1 MAPVTEIKGGVMI
14 RVIAMFVMFC
24 SVASARAETVAL
36 TAAAPG
42 CTRASL
48 QGTVDK
54 YLDALKKGNPS
65 LMPLASRAKYIER
78 RKEIPF
84 GQGIWQAPLA
94 VDFSRSLLDVEICE
108 TFTEIISAKSSHPYV
123 IGTRLKVV
131 DDKIAEVESLVSDK
145 DDWLFDAA
153 NYLKYSSTE
162 KWDIIPPDKRSDRQT
177 LIKVASDY
185 FDIFQDYAAFDKVPW
200 GIPCVRIEGG
210 AYTNP
215 KNEPNPSCTVGVPKG
230 GGVPMTNRRYIVDLD
245 MGTVV
250 GQVDFGGEK
259 GLPDAHT
266 FRLENGKLRYVH
278 VITLCPNGCPK
289 IPMPKDMP
297 K

>member
-1 MAPVTEIKGGVMI
+1 LTPV
-14 RVIAMFVMFC
+14 
-24 SVASARAETVAL
+24 
-36 TAAAPG
+36 AAG

-48 QGTVDK
+48 QGAVDK
-54 YLDALKKGNPS
+54 YLEALKKGDPS
-65 LMPLASRAKYIER
+65 LMPLTPQAKYIER

-84 GQGIWQAPLA
+84 GQGIWQAPLI
-94 VDFSRSLLDVEICE
+94 VDFSRSLFDIDICE
-108 TFTEIISAKSSHPYV
+108 AFSEIISAKTSHPYV

-131 DDKIAEVESLVSDK
+131 DGKIAEVESLVSDER
-145 DDWLFDAA
+145 DWLFDAD

-162 KWDIIPPDKRSDRQT
+162 NWDTIPPEKRSDRQT

-185 FDIFQDYAAFDKVPW
+185 FDIFQDYSAFDRVPW

-215 KNEPNPSCTVGVPKG
+215 KNDPNPSCTVGVPKG

-245 MGTVV
+245 LGAVV

-259 GLPDAHT
+259 GLWDAHT

-289 IPMPKDMP
+289 IPPPKDMP
-297 K
+297 KKQ

>member
-1 MAPVTEIKGGVMI
+1 MRTMYVLVLFLFIVM
-14 RVIAMFVMFC
+14 VNG
-24 SVASARAETVAL
+24 STVL
-36 TAAAPG
+36 AAPE
-42 CTRASL
+42 CNRAGL
-48 QGTVDK
+48 REKTDK
-54 YLDALKKGNPS
+54 YMDALKKGSPS
-65 LMPLASRAKYIER
+65 LMPLSLKARYIENK
-78 RKEIPF
+78 KEVPF
-84 GQGIWQAPLA
+84 GEGIWKTPLSI
-94 VDFSRSLLDVEICE
+94 DFHRSLLDVDTCQ
-108 TFTEIISAKSSHPYV
+108 TYTEIIIANSSHPYV
-123 IGTRLKVV
+123 IGTRLKIK
-131 DDKIAEVESLVSDK
+131 DDKISEVESLVSDE

-162 KWDIIPPDKRSDRQT
+162 KWDIIPADKRSDRQT
-177 LIKVASDY
+177 LIQVASDY
-185 FDIFQDYAAFDKVPW
+185 FDIFQDYSAFDKVPW

-215 KNEPNPSCTVGVPKG
+215 NNDPDPSCTVGVPKG
-230 GGVPMTNRRYIVDLD
+230 GGVPMTNRYYVVDVD
-245 MGTVV
+245 MGAVV
-250 GQVDFGGEK
+250 GFVDFGGEN

>member
-1 MAPVTEIKGGVMI
+1 MI
-14 RVIAMFVMFC
+14 RAIAMFVLLCVF
-24 SVASARAETVAL
+24 ASLQEMPGTL
-36 TAAAPG
+36 HAATRE
-42 CTRASL
+42 CTRAGL
-48 QGTVDK
+48 QSAADQYVQ
-54 YLDALKKGNPS
+54 ALKAGNAS
-65 LMPLASRAKYIER
+65 LMPLAAQARYIEN
-78 RKEIPF
+78 RKATPLD
-84 GQGIWQAPLA
+84 QGIWTAPLV
-94 VDFSRSLLDVEICE
+94 VDFSRSLLDVDICE
-108 TFTEIISAKSSHPYV
+108 SFTEVISANTGHPYV
-123 IGTRLKVV
+123 IGTRLKVEGGKV
-131 DDKIAEVESLVSDK
+131 IEVESLVSDE
-145 DDWLFDAA
+145 DDWLFDAK

-162 KWDIIPPDKRSDRQT
+162 KWDIIPVEKRTDRQT

-185 FDIFQDYAAFDKVPW
+185 FDIFQDYSAFDRLPW

-230 GGVPMTNRRYIVDLD
+230 GGVPMTNRRYIVDVD
-245 MGTVV
+245 MGSVM

-259 GLPDAHT
+259 GLPDMHT

-289 IPMPKDMP
+289 IPLPKDMP

>member
-1 MAPVTEIKGGVMI
+1 MTRTIVILLLLCSIMSLQVKTVT
-14 RVIAMFVMFC
+14 
-24 SVASARAETVAL
+24 AEE
-36 TAAAPG
+36 
-42 CTRASL
+42 CTRTSL
-48 QGTVDK
+48 QGMVDK
-54 YLDALKKGNPS
+54 YLDALKKGDPS
-65 LMPLASRAKYIER
+65 LMPLDSQAKYIEN
-78 RKEIPF
+78 RKEVPL
-84 GQGIWQAPLA
+84 GQGIWKEPLSI
-94 VDFSRSLLDVEICE
+94 DFQRSLIDVEICE
-108 TFTEIISAKSSHPYV
+108 TFSEIIHAKGSHPYV
-123 IGTRLKVV
+123 IGTRLKVMNG
-131 DDKIAEVESLVSDK
+131 KIIEIESLVSDE
-145 DDWLFDAA
+145 DDWLFDAD

-162 KWDIIPPDKRSDRQT
+162 KWDIILPDKRSDREA

-185 FDIFQDYAAFDKVPW
+185 FDIFQDYSAFSKVPW

-215 KNEPNPSCTVGVPKG
+215 NNDPDPSCTVGVPKG

-245 MGTVV
+245 MGAVV
-250 GQVDFGGEK
+250 GQVDFGGAR

-297 K
+297 KKE

>member
-1 MAPVTEIKGGVMI
+1 MI
-14 RVIAMFVMFC
+14 RIFALFALLF
-24 SVASARAETVAL
+24 SVLCVHSKALASD
-36 TAAAPG
+36 

-48 QGTVDK
+48 QKNVEQ
-54 YLDALKKGNPS
+54 YLEALKTGNLS
-65 LMPLASRAKYIER
+65 KMPLALGSNYNENK
-78 RKEIPF
+78 KNIPL

-94 VDFSRSLLDVEICE
+94 IDFHRSILDTEACE
-108 TFTEIISAKSSHPYV
+108 SFTEIISAKTSHPYV
-123 IGTRLKVV
+123 IGTRLKAV
-131 DDKIAEVESLVSDK
+131 DGKISEIESLVSDK
-145 DDWLFDAA
+145 DDWLFNAD

-162 KWDIIPPDKRSDRQT
+162 KWDIIPAGKRSDRQT

-185 FDIFQDYAAFDKVPW
+185 FDIFQDYSAFDKVPW

-215 KNEPNPSCTVGVPKG
+215 NNDPKPSCTAGVPKG
-230 GGVPMTNRRYIVDLD
+230 GGVPMTNRRYIVDPD

-250 GQVDFGGEK
+250 GLVDFGGEK

-278 VITLCPNGCPK
+278 VITLCPNGCPV
-289 IPMPKDMP
+289 IPSPKDMP
-297 K
+297 KGKPQ

>member
-1 MAPVTEIKGGVMI
+1 MVRRYFILLILSASLIINCTSVM
-14 RVIAMFVMFC
+14 
-24 SVASARAETVAL
+24 ASAECSRAMLQE
-36 TAAAPG
+36 
-42 CTRASL
+42 RA
-48 QGTVDK
+48 DR
-54 YLDALKKGNPS
+54 YLDALKKGS
-65 LMPLASRAKYIER
+65 LSVMPLAPQAKYIEN

-84 GQGIWQAPLA
+84 SEGIFKEPLSI
-94 VDFSRSLLDVEICE
+94 DFSRSLLDVDTCQSY
-108 TFTEIISAKSSHPYV
+108 TEIIHANGSHPYV
-123 IGTRLKVV
+123 IGTRLKVE
-131 DDKIAEVESLVSDK
+131 DGKISEVESLVSDEN
-145 DDWLFDAA
+145 DWLFNAKD
-153 NYLKYSSTE
+153 YLKYSSTE
-162 KWDIIPPDKRSDRQT
+162 KWDIIPPEKRMDRNA

-185 FDIFQDYAAFDKVPW
+185 FDIFQDYSAFDKIPW

-215 KNEPNPSCTVGVPKG
+215 NNDPEPSCTAGVPKG
-230 GGVPMTNRRYIVDLD
+230 GGVPMTNRSYLVDVD
-245 MGTVV
+245 MGSVV
-250 GQVDFGGEK
+250 GFVDFGGAK

>member
-1 MAPVTEIKGGVMI
+1 MI
-14 RVIAMFVMFC
+14 RRYFIAVLLGALIINALSVLASSEC
-24 SVASARAETVAL
+24 SRAAL
-36 TAAAPG
+36 QEKA
-42 CTRASL
+42 
-48 QGTVDK
+48 DK
-54 YLDALKKGNPS
+54 YLDALKKGS
-65 LMPLASRAKYIER
+65 SSVMPLAPQAKYIEN

-84 GQGIWQAPLA
+84 NEGIWKEPLSI
-94 VDFSRSLLDVEICE
+94 DFSRSLFDVDICQS
-108 TFTEIISAKSSHPYV
+108 FTEIIHANGSHPYV
-123 IGTRLKVV
+123 IGTRLKVE
-131 DDKIAEVESLVSDK
+131 DGKISEVESLVSDE
-145 DDWLFDAA
+145 DDWLFNASD
-153 NYLKYSSTE
+153 YLKYSSTE
-162 KWDIIPPDKRSDRQT
+162 KWDIIPADKRMDRNA

-185 FDIFQDYAAFDKVPW
+185 FDIFQDYAAFDRIPW

-215 KNEPNPSCTVGVPKG
+215 NNDPEPSCTAGVPKG
-230 GGVPMTNRRYIVDLD
+230 GGVPMTNRSYIVDVD
-245 MGTVV
+245 MGSVV
-250 GQVDFGGEK
+250 GFVDFGGAN